1 MCHDHFQVELGPLIN
16 FIVGKNGSGKSA
28 VLTAIT
34 LCLGGKASATNRGQS
49 LKSFIKE
56 GKETATIIVRI
67 KNQGDGAYL
76 PDDFG
81 KSILVERH
89 FSKSGASSFKIKSES
104 GRIVSTKRA
113 ELDAIIDHF
122 TLQFENPMNV
132 LSQDMAR
139 QFLSSS
145 SPAEKYKFFVKGVQL
160 EQLDQDYRLIEESAD
175 QIEEKLRSKEQ
186 DISILKSRRDAAHK
200 KLEISDQQESLR
212 NRIRSLRNQAAW
224 AQVEEQEGIRDSLET
239 ELSRM
244 DSRLTEAESELERY
258 DAAIHE
264 AETEYETAAEYVR
277 DATSKVDS
285 AQGEKEDI
293 KSKLDETMS
302 ERHDLQA
309 EQRRI
314 REHLRATE
322 ERAGEIQHKINQETK
337 RLSDLNGGGYSRK
350 QEELEQARQDVVDTR
365 NKYDEHAR
373 EEDRVSADV
382 RNAENQLN
390 AAKPPVDQAKRDVD
404 EAELLL
410 QNLNREGG
418 SRALGFPDK
427 MPALLRA
434 IQQEQSF
441 AQRPVG
447 PIGNFVTLLKP
458 EWSSILESSFGATL
472 NSFIVTSKR
481 DQSILSGIMQRVN
494 CSVPIFI
501 GGDSRIDTSQ
511 HEPDDRF
518 DTVLRVLQ
526 IDNDLVRRQLV
537 INHGIEQNLLI
548 ENLEEASSVLFD
560 GERPRNVKRCYCINQ
575 TDRRRGIHLS
585 YSRTG
590 EPSQAP
596 VSVYSGNPRMKSD
609 RDSQIRVQR
618 DAVANL
624 RRELNRR
631 REEVRSAQSHL
642 TRCMQ
647 ASERYERRR
656 NDLRVESQRKEDRV
670 EELEEALQKEDR
682 GDGDLEILQAALREA
697 EEERHLNE
705 NSLNDSADA
714 MSEMVQILKGIR
726 QELSAK
732 DAEIAQLKE
741 ELRVAESEQ
750 HMIADKRR
758 KKIGEKNTAVEQ
770 IEDLKQNSTIV
781 RQKLDRAIARVLD
794 YCEKAN
800 LVSPRVEISEGETP
814 ASLDKKLDRLQ
825 KDIQRYN
832 KELGGSRE
840 EIAAEAEK
848 TNKDYRQALKQV
860 EEFRLLCPATVTD
873 RSTAQVLKAALKHRK
888 DRWQIFRSHISCR
901 AKVEPDITKD
911 SSDGRGAKTLSG
923 GEKSFSQVCLLLALW
938 EAMGSP
944 IRCLDEFDV
953 YMDHI
958 NRKMAIDMLMH
969 AARRS
974 IGRQFILITPGSRA
988 EITLAPDVRVKEDA
1002 NSDLKWKDQLKFP
1015 TKDARPQT
1023 EDVTATK
1030 GLEFEDFYIKREL
1043 MMGIFEAGFEKPSPI
1058 QEETIPV
1065 ALTGRDILARAKNGT
1080 GKTAAFVIPTL
1091 ERINPKSTKTQALI
1105 LVPTR
1110 ELALQTSHVCK
1121 TLGKHL
1127 GINVMVTTGGTGLMD
1142 DIIRLNDAVHILVG
1156 TPGRVLDL
1164 ASKGVADL
1172 SECPTFVMDEADK
1185 LLSPEF
1191 TPVIEQLLSFHP
1203 KDRQVM
1209 LFSAT
1214 FPMIVKSFKDKHM
1227 RNPYEINLM
1236 DELTLRGITQYYA
1249 FVEEKQKV
1257 HCLNTLFSKLQINQ
1271 SIIFCNSTNR
1281 VELLAKKITE
1291 LGYSCFYS
1299 HARMLQQHRNRV
1311 FHDFRNGV
1319 CRNLVCSDLLTRG
1332 IDIQAVNVVINFDF
1346 PKNAETYLHRIG
1358 RSGRFGHLGLA
1369 INLIN
1374 WDDRFNLYKIE
1385 QELGTEIQAIPQ
1397 TIDKKLYVYDSPDT
1411 IPRPISNPSQQHQA
1425 PPATS
1430 NTNPTDR
1437 RHGHH
1442 PNGGQYQS
1450 GRGRGPYRGGRGQGQ
1465 RRHIQNDGPRFNAS
1479 QGPTGAKSQ
1488 PPPQAS

>member
-1 MCHDHFQVELGPLIN
+1 MCHDHFCVELGPLIN

-56 GKETATIIVRI
+56 GKESATIVVRI
-67 KNQGDGAYL
+67 KNQGDGAYM
-76 PDDFG
+76 PDDYG
-81 KSILVERH
+81 KSIVIERH
-89 FSKSGASSFKIKSES
+89 FTKTGISGFKIKAEN
-104 GRIVSTKRA
+104 GRIVSTKKA
-113 ELDAIIDHF
+113 ELDAIIDFF
-122 TLQFENPMNV
+122 TLQFDNPMNV

-175 QIEEKLRSKEQ
+175 QIEEKLRGREQ
-186 DISILKSRRDAAHK
+186 DIMILKNRKVAANQ
-200 KLEISDQQESLR
+200 KLEMSDQHESLR
-212 NRIRSLRNQAAW
+212 NRVRNVRSQMAW
-224 AQVEEQEGIRDSLET
+224 AQVEEQERMRSSLEI
-239 ELSRM
+239 ELARA
-244 DSRLTEAESELERY
+244 DEKIATAEAGLGSF
-258 DAAIHE
+258 DAAIRVAE
-264 AETEYETAAEYVR
+264 EETEAAAECVR
-277 DATSKVDS
+277 QGTAKLEQAQSEKVEITARWDK
-285 AQGEKEDI
+285 QM
-293 KSKLDETMS
+293 T

-309 EQRRI
+309 QQRQIRDYLKAAEARI
-314 REHLRATE
+314 NETQQMIE
-322 ERAGEIQHKINQETK
+322 EENQ
-337 RLSDLNGGGYSRK
+337 RLVDLSGGSYTRK
-350 QEELEQARQDVVDTR
+350 QEQLERAKAEAAYASTQYEEHQRNADRLYRDLEVAGKEVESLAAPLNRTKADVEQAE
-365 NKYDEHAR
+365 K
-373 EEDRVSADV
+373 
-382 RNAENQLN
+382 
-390 AAKPPVDQAKRDVD
+390 
-404 EAELLL
+404 LLWSL
-410 QNLNREGG
+410 SKEGG
-418 SRALGFPDK
+418 PKNSGFHDK
-427 MPALLRA
+427 TPSLLRA
-434 IQQEQSF
+434 IQQEESF
-441 AQRPVG
+441 TEKPVG
-447 PIGNFVTLLKP
+447 PIGRHVTLLKP
-458 EWSSILESSFGATL
+458 EWSSILENSFGTTL
-472 NSFIVTSKR
+472 NSFVVTSKR
-481 DQSILSGIMQRVN
+481 DMEILSRIMRNVN
-494 CSVPIFI
+494 CICPIFI
-501 GGDSRIDTSQ
+501 GNDGYIDTSE
-511 HEPDDRF
+511 HEPDHKF
-518 DTVLRVLQ
+518 DTALRVLQ
-526 IDNDLVRRQLV
+526 IDNELVRRQLI
-537 INHGIEQNLLI
+537 INHGIEQMLLI
-548 ENLEEASSVLFD
+548 EKLEEASSVLFD
-560 GERPRNVKRCYCINQ
+560 GQKPRNVKRCYCIDQ

-585 YSRTG
+585 YNRAG

-596 VSVYSGNPRMKSD
+596 VPAYSGSPRMKSD
-609 RDSQIRVQR
+609 LASQIRVQR
-618 DAVANL
+618 DVVADL
-624 RRELNRR
+624 RRKLSDQ
-631 REEVRSAQSHL
+631 EERFRSARSRL
-642 TRCMQ
+642 EGCKQ
-647 ASERYERRR
+647 ARVRHGKSTNE
-656 NDLRVESQRKEDRV
+656 LRVILQRKEDHV
-670 EELEEALQKEDR
+670 EELTDVLDKERVEDDHLDVLRATLQEAKEEKRINEGSLKDSM
-682 GDGDLEILQAALREA
+682 EA
-697 EEERHLNE
+697 ME
-705 NSLNDSADA
+705 A
-714 MSEMVQILKGIR
+714 MMKGLKAIK
-726 QELSAK
+726 QQLASK
-732 DAEIAQLKE
+732 DADIAASTE
-741 ELRVAESEQ
+741 ELHVTQSEVLRAQ
-750 HMIADKRR
+750 DKRR
-758 KKIGEKNTAVEQ
+758 KIINDKNIAVER
-770 IEDLKQNSTIV
+770 IDDSRREKERINEKREEVS
-781 RQKLDRAIARVLD
+781 ARVID
-794 YCEKAN
+794 FSEKAS
-800 LVSPRVEISEGETP
+800 LVSPRVPIPEGETA
-814 ASLDKKLDRLQ
+814 ASLDKKLDRLNR
-825 KDIQRYN
+825 DIQRYN
-832 KELGGSRE
+832 QQLGASRD
-840 EIAAEAEK
+840 EIAAEAAK
-848 TNKDYRQALKQV
+848 ASTAYDRALKQV
-860 EEFRLLCPATVTD
+860 EEFRLLADILIET
-873 RSTAQVLKAALKHRK
+873 LKHRK
-888 DRWQIFRSHISCR
+888 KRWVIFRSHISSR

-911 SSDGRGAKTLSG
+911 STGRGAKTLSG

-944 IRCLDEFDV
+944 VRCLDEFDV

-958 NRKMAIDMLMH
+958 NRKMAIDMLML

-974 IGRQFILITPGSRA
+974 VGVQFILITPGSRA
-988 EITLAPDVRVKEDA
+988 EISLAPDVRVKEEA
-1002 NSDLKWKDQLKFP
+1002 SSDTRWKDQLKAP
-1015 TKDARPQT
+1015 AKDARPQT

-1214 FPMIVKSFKDKHM
+1214 FPLIVKSFKDKHM

-1385 QELGTEIQAIPQ
+1385 QELGTEIQPIPQ
-1397 TIDKKLYVYDSPDT
+1397 NIDKKLYVYESPET
-1411 IPRPISNPSQQHQA
+1411 IPRPIANASQAQL
-1425 PPATS
+1425 ATS
-1430 NTNPTDR
+1430 GNQTQNMGER
-1437 RHGHH
+1437 RHNNHS
-1442 PNGGQYQS
+1442 NGGHYQF
-1450 GRGRGPYRGGRGQGQ
+1450 GRGRGSYRGGRSQGQ
-1465 RRHIQNDGPRFNAS
+1465 RRNIQNEMNKFGTS
-1479 QGPTGAKSQ
+1479 QNQQQSGKSQ
-1488 PPPQAS
+1488 PAQVSPN

>member
-56 GKETATIIVRI
+56 GKENATIVVRI
-67 KNQGDGAYL
+67 KNRGDGAYL
-76 PDDFG
+76 PDDYG
-81 KSILVERH
+81 MSINVERH
-89 FSKSGASSFKIKSES
+89 FSKSGASSFKIKSEN
-104 GRIVSTKRA
+104 GRIISTKRA

-175 QIEEKLRSKEQ
+175 QIEAKLRSKKEG
-186 DISILKSRRDAAHK
+186 ISILENRRNAAHK
-200 KLEISDQQESLR
+200 RLELSDQQESLR
-212 NRIRSLRNQAAW
+212 NRIRSLRNQMAW
-224 AQVEEQEGIRDSLET
+224 AQVEEQERIRDSLVI
-239 ELSRM
+239 ELSRT
-244 DSRLTEAESELERY
+244 DNKIIDAEAELERY
-258 DAAIHE
+258 DAGIRE
-264 AETEYETAAEYVR
+264 ADAEHETAAEYVR
-277 DATSKVDS
+277 EASGKVDN
-285 AQGEKEDI
+285 AQGERESVKT
-293 KSKLDETMS
+293 KLDETMN

-314 REHLRATE
+314 REHLKSTE
-322 ERAGEIQHKINQETK
+322 DRTGEIQQKINHETQ
-337 RLSDLNGGGYSRK
+337 RLAELHGGGYSRK
-350 QEELEQARQDVVDTR
+350 QEELEQARQDVIEAQR
-365 NKYDEHAR
+365 RSEEHQQGASR
-373 EEDRVSADV
+373 
-382 RNAENQLN
+382 LN
-390 AAKPPVDQAKRDVD
+390 ADIKAADEKEKTAVPNVGQAKRDVE
-404 EAELLL
+404 EAESVLR
-410 QNLNREGG
+410 NLSKEGE
-418 SRALGFPDK
+418 SRSSGFPDK
-427 MPALLRA
+427 MPTLIRA
-434 IQQEQSF
+434 IQQEQAF
-441 AQRPVG
+441 TERPIG

-458 EWSSILESSFGATL
+458 EWSSVLESSFGATL

-494 CSVPIFI
+494 CSVGIFI
-501 GGDSRIDTSQ
+501 GGGGRIDTSQ
-511 HEPDDRF
+511 HEPDSRF

-526 IDNDLVRRQLV
+526 IDNELVRRQLV

-575 TDRRRGIHLS
+575 ADRRRGIHLS
-585 YSRTG
+585 YSRAG

-596 VSVYSGNPRMKSD
+596 VSVYNGNPRMKSD

-624 RRELNRR
+624 RRELSSRQ
-631 REEVRSAQSHL
+631 EELRSAQTHL
-642 TRCMQ
+642 TRCRQ
-647 ASERYERRR
+647 ARERHERRINELLIER
-656 NDLRVESQRKEDRV
+656 QRKEDRV
-670 EELEEALQKEDR
+670 DELEDALQKESSE
-682 GDGDLEILQAALREA
+682 GGGLEILQAALRET
-697 EEERHLNE
+697 EEERHLNN
-705 NSLNDSADA
+705 NSLKDSANA
-714 MSEMVQILKGIR
+714 MTNMMQVLKGIR
-726 QELSAK
+726 QELAAK
-732 DAEIAQLKE
+732 DAEIARFQE
-741 ELRVAESEQ
+741 ELRVTESEQ

-758 KKIGEKNTAVEQ
+758 KRIGEKNTAVEH
-770 IEDLKQNSTIV
+770 IDGIKRNRERVN
-781 RQKLDRAIARVLD
+781 QKKDEAAARVLD
-794 YCEKAN
+794 YCEKAS
-800 LVSPRVEISEGETP
+800 LVSQRVEIDQGETA
-814 ASLDKKLDRLQ
+814 ASLDKKLDRLH
-825 KDIQRYN
+825 KDIQQSAR
-832 KELGGSRE
+832 ELGATRD
-840 EIAAEAEK
+840 EIAAEAVK
-848 TNKDYRQALKQV
+848 TNKDFRQAKKQV
-860 EEFRLLCPATVTD
+860 REFELLAHVLSHSFPLLDVVANKWN
-873 RSTAQVLKAALKHRK
+873 SQVLKTTIHYRMN
-888 DRWQIFRSHISCR
+888 RWLIFRSHISCR

-911 SSDGRGAKTLSG
+911 SSEGRGAKTLSG

-938 EAMGSP
+938 EAMGSN

-974 IGRQFILITPGSRA
+974 IGRQFILITPGSRS

-1002 NSDLKWKDQLKFP
+1002 NSDLKWKDQLKLP
-1015 TKDARPQT
+1015 AKDARPQT

-1214 FPMIVKSFKDKHM
+1214 FPMIVKTFK
-1227 RNPYEINLM
+1227 
-1236 DELTLRGITQYYA
+1236 
-1249 FVEEKQKV
+1249 
-1257 HCLNTLFSKLQINQ
+1257 INQ

-1385 QELGTEIQAIPQ
+1385 QELGTEIQPIPQ
-1397 TIDKKLYVYDSPDT
+1397 NIDKKLYVYDSPDT
-1411 IPRPISNPSQQHQA
+1411 IPRPISNPAQQHQA
-1425 PPATS
+1425 AIAAS
-1430 NTNPTDR
+1430 NTNPADR
-1437 RHGHH
+1437 RHNHH
-1442 PNGGQYQS
+1442 QNGGQYHS
-1450 GRGRGPYRGGRGQGQ
+1450 GRGRGSYRGGRGQGQ
-1465 RRHIQNDGPRFNAS
+1465 RRNMQNDGARFNAS
-1479 QGPTGAKSQ
+1479 QGYPSGKSQ
-1488 PPPQAS
+1488 STTQQAS

>member
-1 MCHDHFQVELGPLIN
+1 MCHDHFYIELGPLIN
-16 FIVGKNGSGKSA
+16 FVVGKNGSGKSA

-56 GKETATIIVRI
+56 GKESATIVVRI
-67 KNQGDGAYL
+67 KNQGDGAYM
-76 PDDFG
+76 PDDYG
-81 KSILVERH
+81 KSIVIERY
-89 FSKSGASSFKIKSES
+89 FSKNGTSGFKIKSES
-104 GRIVSTKRA
+104 GRIVSTKKT
-113 ELDAIIDHF
+113 ELDSIIDYF
-122 TLQFENPMNV
+122 TLQFDNPMNV

-145 SPAEKYKFFVKGVQL
+145 SPSDKYRFFVKGVQL
-160 EQLDQDYRLIEESAD
+160 EQLDQDYRLIEESGD
-175 QIEEKLRSKEQ
+175 QIEAKLKSRVQ
-186 DISILKSRRDAAHK
+186 DITILKSRQDAAK
-200 KLEISDQQESLR
+200 RKLELSDQHESLR
-212 NRIRSLRNQAAW
+212 NRIRNIRNQMAW
-224 AQVEEQEGIRDSLET
+224 AQVEEQERIQDSLKIEMLRADEAIAT
-239 ELSRM
+239 AEAGLEDYEHRIQ
-244 DSRLTEAESELERY
+244 EAER
-258 DAAIHE
+258 
-264 AETEYETAAEYVR
+264 ETALAAEFVQQ
-277 DATSKVDS
+277 ATSKLEDCLTS
-285 AQGEKEDI
+285 RDEIKQKMEAQ
-293 KSKLDETMS
+293 LS
-302 ERHDLQA
+302 ERHGLQA
-309 EQRRI
+309 EQRQI
-314 REHLRATE
+314 REYLKA
-322 ERAGEIQHKINQETK
+322 AETRIAETQK
-337 RLSDLNGGGYSRK
+337 NLAKEHQRLADISGGSFIRK
-350 QEELEQARQDVVDTR
+350 QEELERAKSGAEDARSRCKEHDAERNRLYEQIGDAEKEVHSAAAPLNRMKADIEQAQSVL
-365 NKYDEHAR
+365 
-373 EEDRVSADV
+373 
-382 RNAENQLN
+382 ENLS
-390 AAKPPVDQAKRDVD
+390 
-404 EAELLL
+404 
-410 QNLNREGG
+410 REGG
-418 SRALGFPDK
+418 ARNSGFHER
-427 MPALLRA
+427 MPVLIRA
-434 IQQEQSF
+434 IEREGSF
-441 AQRPVG
+441 GRRPVG
-447 PIGNFVTLLKP
+447 PIGHHVSLLKP
-458 EWSSILESSFGATL
+458 EWSSILENSFGTTL
-472 NSFIVTSKR
+472 SSFIVTSKR
-481 DQSILSGIMQRVN
+481 DMNILSGIMQRVN
-494 CSVPIFI
+494 CD
-501 GGDSRIDTSQ
+501 GHIDTSE
-511 HEPDDRF
+511 HEPDSAY
-518 DTVLRVLQ
+518 DTALR
-526 IDNDLVRRQLV
+526 IDDELVRRQLI
-537 INHGIEQNLLI
+537 INHGIEQMLLI
-548 ENLEEASSVLFD
+548 QNLEEASYILFD
-560 GERPRNVKRCYCINQ
+560 GQKPRNVKRCYCIDPINK
-575 TDRRRGIHLS
+575 RRGFHLS

-596 VSVYSGNPRMKSD
+596 VPAYNGSPRMNSD
-609 RDSQIRVQR
+609 LASQISMQK
-618 DAVANL
+618 DALADLRKNL
-624 RRELNRR
+624 SDQEQL
-631 REEVRSAQSHL
+631 VRSARSTL
-642 TRCMQ
+642 ESCKQ
-647 ASERYERRR
+647 ARVRHDRKGSELRIAAQKAE
-656 NDLRVESQRKEDRV
+656 DLI
-670 EELEEALQKEDR
+670 EEIIEALDKESVE
-682 GDGDLEILQAALREA
+682 DGRIDVLRTTLEEA
-697 EEERHLNE
+697 EEEKRLNE
-705 NSLNDSADA
+705 GSLYDGIEAMDA
-714 MSEMVQILKGIR
+714 MMKMLKATK

-732 DAEIAQLKE
+732 EAEVSARE
-741 ELRVAESEQ
+741 AELRLAQNEENMTMES
-750 HMIADKRR
+750 RR
-758 KKIGEKNTAVEQ
+758 RSIREKNAAIEQ
-770 IEDLKQNSTIV
+770 INESKQGRARIH
-781 RQKLDRAIARVLD
+781 QKLEEISARILD
-794 YCEKAN
+794 FSEKAS
-800 LVSPRVEISEGETP
+800 LVSPRVAIAEGETA
-814 ASLDKKLDRLQ
+814 ASLDKKLERLHM
-825 KDIQRYN
+825 DLRRYN
-832 KELGGSRE
+832 QELGATRE
-840 EIAAEAEK
+840 ELAAQAFKAKEAYE
-848 TNKDYRQALKQV
+848 QALKQV
-860 EEFRLLCPATVTD
+860 
-873 RSTAQVLKAALKHRK
+873 LKTTLDHRK
-888 DRWQIFRSHISCR
+888 KRWRIFRSHISSR

-911 SSDGRGAKTLSG
+911 SAGRGAKTLSG

-958 NRKMAIDMLMH
+958 NRKMAIDMLML

-988 EITLAPDVRVKEDA
+988 EISLAPDVRVKESESVRDTSSDA
-1002 NSDLKWKDQLKFP
+1002 KWKEQLNVP
-1015 TKDARPQT
+1015 AKDARPQT

-1214 FPMIVKSFKDKHM
+1214 FPLIVKSFK
-1227 RNPYEINLM
+1227 
-1236 DELTLRGITQYYA
+1236 
-1249 FVEEKQKV
+1249 
-1257 HCLNTLFSKLQINQ
+1257 INQ

-1385 QELGTEIQAIPQ
+1385 QELGTEIQPIPQ
-1397 TIDKKLYVYDSPDT
+1397 NIDKKLYVYDSPDT
-1411 IPRPISNPSQQHQA
+1411 IPRPIANPSHPQITSA
-1425 PPATS
+1425 VTDPATV
-1430 NTNPTDR
+1430 DR
-1437 RHGHH
+1437 RPTHANGGHH
-1442 PNGGQYQS
+1442 QFH
-1450 GRGRGPYRGGRGQGQ
+1450 RGRGSYRGGRGQGQ
-1465 RRHIQNDGPRFNAS
+1465 RRSVHNDSKQFNAS
-1479 QGPTGAKSQ
+1479 QGHPSGKPHTTPVS
-1488 PPPQAS
+1488 

>member
-56 GKETATIIVRI
+56 GKESATIVVRI
-67 KNQGDGAYL
+67 KNDGDGAYL

-89 FSKSGASSFKIKSES
+89 FSKSGASSFKIKAEN
-104 GRIVSTKRA
+104 GRIMSTKKA

-122 TLQFENPMNV
+122 QLQFDNPMNV

-160 EQLDQDYRLIEESAD
+160 EQLDQDYRLIEESGD
-175 QIEEKLRSKEQ
+175 QIEEKLQAKAQ
-186 DISILKSRRDAAHK
+186 DISILESRKNAAQK
-200 KLEISDQQESLR
+200 RLDISDQQDSLR
-212 NRIRSLRNQAAW
+212 ERIRDFQSQMAW
-224 AQVEEQEGIRDSLET
+224 AQVEEQERIKDALEADISSTDSKKAEFEAEVDKCDAAIREA
-239 ELSRM
+239 
-244 DSRLTEAESELERY
+244 EAESEAAAVYSREVSNRVENAQSERN
-258 DAAIHE
+258 DIQARH
-264 AETEYETAAEYVR
+264 
-277 DATSKVDS
+277 D
-285 AQGEKEDI
+285 EK
-293 KSKLDETMS
+293 LS
-302 ERHDLQA
+302 ERHELHAQHRGIKELVDDTRKRA
-309 EQRRI
+309 E
-314 REHLRATE
+314 
-322 ERAGEIQHKINQETK
+322 GIQQKIEQETQ
-337 RLSDLNGGGYSRK
+337 RLADLHGGGYSRK
-350 QEELEQARQDVVDTR
+350 LEELEQAKQVAADTR
-365 NKYDEHAR
+365 RRIEEQSQDTNRIYD
-373 EEDRVSADV
+373 DV
-382 RNAENQLN
+382 RLAEEQVR
-390 AAKPPVDQAKRDVD
+390 AAESPVSQAKRDVE
-404 EAELLL
+404 EADSLLR
-410 QNLNREGG
+410 NLGRESGNRNT
-418 SRALGFPDK
+418 GFPDK
-427 MPALLRA
+427 IPALLRA
-434 IQQEQSF
+434 IQQEQTF
-441 AQRPVG
+441 KEKPIG
-447 PIGNFVTLLKP
+447 PIGNYMTLLKP

-472 NSFIVTSKR
+472 NSFIVTSKG
-481 DQSILSGIMQRVN
+481 DEAILSRIMRRVE
-494 CSVPIFI
+494 C
-501 GGDSRIDTSQ
+501 GGHIDTSQ
-511 HEPDDRF
+511 HEPDHQF
-518 DTVLRVLQ
+518 DTVLR
-526 IDNDLVRRQLV
+526 IDNELVRRQLI

-560 GERPRNVKRCYCINQ
+560 GDRPSNVKRCYCINQ
-575 TDRRRGIHLS
+575 TDKRRGIHLS
-585 YSRTG
+585 YSRAG

-596 VSVYSGNPRMKSD
+596 VSVYNGNPRMKSD

-618 DAVANL
+618 DTVANL
-624 RRELNRR
+624 RRVLSSKEEEL
-631 REEVRSAQSHL
+631 RSARSHL
-642 TRCMQ
+642 TRCRQ
-647 ASERYERRR
+647 ARERHERMRH
-656 NDLRVESQRKEDRV
+656 DLRVESQRKDDRV
-670 EELEEALQKEDR
+670 EELEEALQRENR
-682 GDGDLEILQAALREA
+682 EGGDLEILQASLRDIEA
-697 EEERHLNE
+697 ERLINE
-705 NSLNDSADA
+705 GSLKDAVEAMAD
-714 MSEMVQILKGIR
+714 MMQTLKRVR

-732 DAEIAQLKE
+732 DTKIAQIKE
-741 ELRVAESEQ
+741 ELRIAESEQ
-750 HMIADKRR
+750 QVVADKRR
-758 KKIGEKNTAVEQ
+758 KRIGEKNRALELIEETTRNRTRLERKLEQ
-770 IEDLKQNSTIV
+770 AEATV
-781 RQKLDRAIARVLD
+781 RE
-794 YCEKAN
+794 YCEKAG
-800 LVSPRVEISEGETP
+800 LVSERVEIPQGET
-814 ASLDKKLDRLQ
+814 ADSLDKKLTRLQ
-825 KDIQRYN
+825 RDMQRYN
-832 KELGGSRE
+832 QELGGTRE
-840 EIAAEAEK
+840 EIRSDAQK
-848 TNKDYRQALKQV
+848 TKDDYDQAQRQV
-860 EEFRLLCPATVTD
+860 EEFRKLLD
-873 RSTAQVLKAALKHRK
+873 ALKSTLKYRK
-888 DRWQIFRSHISCR
+888 KRWRDFRAHISFR

-911 SSDGRGAKTLSG
+911 GSEGRGARTLSG

-944 IRCLDEFDV
+944 VRCLDEFDV

-958 NRKMAIDMLMH
+958 NRKMAIDMLLY

-988 EITLAPDVRVKEDA
+988 EISLAPDVKVKEDA
-1002 NSDLKWKDQLKFP
+1002 NSDLKWKDQLKLP
-1015 TKDARPQT
+1015 AKDGRPQT

-1214 FPMIVKSFKDKHM
+1214 FPMIVKSFK
-1227 RNPYEINLM
+1227 
-1236 DELTLRGITQYYA
+1236 
-1249 FVEEKQKV
+1249 KQKV

-1385 QELGTEIQAIPQ
+1385 QELGTEIQPIPQ
-1397 TIDKKLYVYDSPDT
+1397 NIDKKLYVYDSPDT
-1411 IPRPISNPSQQHQA
+1411 IPRPISNPAQQSQGGA
-1425 PPATS
+1425 PTS
-1430 NTNPTDR
+1430 NNSNGDR
-1437 RHGHH
+1437 RHNYHATGGH
-1442 PNGGQYQS
+1442 YQP
-1450 GRGRGPYRGGRGQGQ
+1450 RGRGSYRGGRCQGQ
-1465 RRHIQNDGPRFNAS
+1465 RRNMQNDGPRYNIP
-1479 QGPTGAKSQ
+1479 QGQSGGK
-1488 PPPQAS
+1488 PQAPAQVS